1 MSRRGSRRAAEPSG
15 PAIRTN
21 RPGPN
26 RSAARPSSPGSAK
39 PSGAQSASQARAPA
53 SSSTGCG
60 PPDSPVQPA
69 PWASTRAA
77 RRPWTTQRVTS
88 ATTRSAPVRHPG
100 TVRQRIHRA
109 PGRPLPRRCLASP
122 NPTSGERSRAAGRAA
137 TPLRSS
143 ITSPQARRP
152 PTARSRRTVRSEPGR
167 SVEARS
173 VRGGVGAVENVP
185 DIMPRAGAF
194 AAYPSAARPV
204 PARGG
209 LRPPKPSQRPRARHP
224 PCALMCSTTSSNF
237 LAGEKSTYSQSS
249 SATGACPGDQ

>member
-69 PWASTRAA
+69 PWASTRTA

-109 PGRPLPRRCLASP
+109 PGRPPPRRCLASP
-122 NPTSGERSRAAGRAA
+122 NPASGERSRAAGRAA
-137 TPLRSS
+137 RPLRSS

-173 VRGGVGAVENVP
+173 VRGGVGAVETCRTSCRVP
-185 DIMPRAGAF
+185 GRSLRIPQRPDPFPHGAVSGLRSP
-194 AAYPSAARPV
+194 PSVLAPVIPPV
-204 PARGG
+204 P
-209 LRPPKPSQRPRARHP
+209 
-224 PCALMCSTTSSNF
+224 
-237 LAGEKSTYSQSS
+237 
-249 SATGACPGDQ
+249 